1 MQVDA
6 LAQAGEARGERKQ
19 AETREVGTFALA
31 GQQRCRHRHVRYAIP
46 AAKPGAGALKFGL
59 PRALVRS
66 TFVHKDVAMVIT
78 LQSLGIERLGMEDQL
93 ALLDQLWESITS
105 AGGPPLT
112 DAQRLELDRRLA
124 DHEANPDDVVSWDEV
139 KRSISERIKQ

>member
-1 MQVDA
+1 M
-6 LAQAGEARGERKQ
+6 
-19 AETREVGTFALA
+19 T
-31 GQQRCRHRHVRYAIP
+31 
-46 AAKPGAGALKFGL
+46 
-59 PRALVRS
+59 
-66 TFVHKDVAMVIT
+66 IT
-78 LQSLGIERLGMEDQL
+78 LESLGIERLGMEDRL
-93 ALLDQLWESITS
+93 ALIDQLWDSIAS